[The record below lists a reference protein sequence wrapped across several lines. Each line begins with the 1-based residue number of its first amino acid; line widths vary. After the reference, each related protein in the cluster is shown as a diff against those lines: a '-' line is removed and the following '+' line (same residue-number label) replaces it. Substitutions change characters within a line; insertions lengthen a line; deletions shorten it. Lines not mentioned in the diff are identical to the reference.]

1 MNRLIVVVYLAFV
14 GVACTSPSDD
24 GKNAKEEGDG
34 HVWQDQ
40 VRTLDKARG
49 VEQTLTDAQKQ
60 RDKVLRQQE

>member
-1 MNRLIVVVYLAFV
+1 MNKLIVVVSLAFA

-24 GKNAKEEGDG
+24 GKNDREKETG

-40 VRTLDKARG
+40 VGTLDKARD

-60 RDKVLRQQE
+60 RDRILRQQE